1 MDASCVHVY
10 HLGPATWHYNVDTEH
25 GIREHVLYKWD
36 HTWQSHMA
44 CYDAYTCHTRGNIY
58 VYEFLKRS
66 SPHTII

>member
-44 CYDAYTCHTRGNIY
+44 
-58 VYEFLKRS
+58 
-66 SPHTII
+66 